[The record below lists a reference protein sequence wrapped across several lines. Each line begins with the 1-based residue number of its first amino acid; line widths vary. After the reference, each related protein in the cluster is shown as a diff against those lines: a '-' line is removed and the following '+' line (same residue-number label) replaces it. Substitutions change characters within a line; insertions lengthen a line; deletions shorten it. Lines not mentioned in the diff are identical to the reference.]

1 MPNIYLTYL
10 FKTIFCGTLLITV
23 PLHAIHFFIKE
34 HKEKRD
40 WKIASNAIIAHD
52 HLNKICQTAAALIRV
67 NEELNEDS
75 PQRSIYTAVI
85 KRLDLLSEGLG
96 TILDS
101 DNLVSELIPR
111 DKAEET
117 SFNRNINTHHDT
129 LRNLVSKTINEYP
142 VLVSLAKKQI
152 DTDNKKQESMRFE
165 LAAKANLIPTEAS
178 GNFEDKMDQYNGA
191 HEALHK
197 SLQALYDSLR
207 LRVVL
212 DEASEYLHVESAVKY
227 KDLHS
232 LVVKIQAQ
240 SDDIKESAKGC
251 TLSAQDAL
259 TRVKKMSKS
268 REKSLRAAQVTL
280 SVSQQLNEIE
290 KRKIIPRLI
299 TKKLLCHTQF
309 CLIRDKAEEVQKFL
323 DAHPFNGIAH
333 VNLTSND
340 NEGKQGIVKAVILT
354 ADKDKEYPVK
364 PALVTPVTQLL
375 LKTRA
380 TPLLVPFVTHQSV
393 CQIAQ
398 AETGDCYLSRSG
410 SDFYKVSNIVGLLNY
425 NDDSK

>member
-1 MPNIYLTYL
+1 MPNIYLTYF
-10 FKTIFCGTLLITV
+10 FKTIFCGTLLITG
-23 PLHAIHFFIKE
+23 PLNAIHFFIKE
-34 HKEKRD
+34 HNEKRD

-67 NEELNEDS
+67 NEELDEDS
-75 PQRSIYTAVI
+75 PSKRVYTAI
-85 KRLDLLSEGLG
+85 IQRLDLLSEGLG

-101 DNLVSELIPR
+101 DNLVSDLIPR

-117 SFNRNINTHHDT
+117 SFNRIINTHHDT
-129 LRNLVSKTINEYP
+129 LRDLVSKGISEYP
-142 VLVSLAKKQI
+142 ALVSLAKKQI
-152 DTDNKKQESMRFE
+152 DADNKKQESMRFE
-165 LAAKANLIPTEAS
+165 LTTKTDLILTEAS
-178 GNFEDKMDQYNGA
+178 GNFKARMDQYNAA
-191 HEALHK
+191 HESLHRAL
-197 SLQALYDSLR
+197 QELYDSLR
-207 LRVVL
+207 LRTVL
-212 DEASEYLHVESAVKY
+212 DKASEHLQVESAVKY

-232 LVVKIQAQ
+232 LVVRIQTQ

-251 TLSAQDAL
+251 YLSAQCAL
-259 TRVKKMSKS
+259 ARIKKTSKS
-268 REKSLRAAQVTL
+268 REKSLKAAQEAH
-280 SVSQQLNEIE
+280 SVSQQLNEME

-299 TKKLLCHTQF
+299 TKKLLCPTKF

-340 NEGKQGIVKAVILT
+340 NEGKKGIVKTVIFT
-354 ADKDKEYPVK
+354 ADKDKEFAIK
-364 PALVTPVTQLL
+364 PAFVTPLEQLL

-380 TPLLVPFVTHQSV
+380 IPLLVPFVTHKSV

-398 AETGDCYLSRSG
+398 SETGDCYLSRSG